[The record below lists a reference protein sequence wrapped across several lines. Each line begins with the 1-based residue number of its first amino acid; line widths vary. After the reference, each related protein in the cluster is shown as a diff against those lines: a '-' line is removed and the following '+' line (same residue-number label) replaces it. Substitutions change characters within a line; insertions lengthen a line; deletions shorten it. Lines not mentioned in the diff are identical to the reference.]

1 MHESQAKTIT
11 GDICGFD
18 FSINQDLSYDVT
30 IKIGGMTDSVKGADL
45 IFGKGVKFDGL
56 EYEDPETEESII
68 PTDVISALTAAST
81 LNTSQAFAGR
91 ARPYSNEIVGS
102 LVTVKHVNDEGGWSN
117 FWGTNR
123 ESMDYINLESLVK
136 LINKNVTVGKVF
148 GKIKQISREFY
159 DQINEAAEM
168 EEINTLK
175 KDLGEHTSLDS
186 YIGDPNSGYEKRS
199 SAKVNKKK

>member
-1 MHESQAKTIT
+1 M
-11 GDICGFD
+11 FD
-18 FSINQDLSYDVT
+18 LGWQELLVIGTVALIVVGPKDL
-30 IKIGGMTDSVKGADL
+30 
-45 IFGKGVKFDGL
+45 
-56 EYEDPETEESII
+56 P
-68 PTDVISALTAAST
+68 
-81 LNTSQAFAGR
+81 
-91 ARPYSNEIVGS
+91 
-102 LVTVKHVNDEGGWSN
+102 
-117 FWGTNR
+117 
-123 ESMDYINLESLVK
+123 K
-136 LINKNVTVGKVF
+136 LFNKVGKVF